1 MLLLTEYMDLRI
13 LVEEVIENFEQYTNL
28 DSKKISEKTP
38 SDKLTKPIEY
48 YRNNPCGELNAGKP
62 HRQQGRGGWETG
74 RWTMMVNGILV
85 DGVSS
90 TGFYFGPVKQIST
103 DDESGIFQTRAELLE
118 LLNEG
123 FVAGGNAWKTWPL
136 PKEPGN
142 FVPDGHGTFLR
153 SDGTVVIGNFDSG
166 VIEGPYK
173 MFEPSGTSTPTV
185 GAVAH
190 FTTVTP
196 HPDGTNIY
204 KKSFYGQKKPDEGL
218 TCRVRHRKHGARLG
232 FEITHLPTKAVV
244 VAFPSGVS
252 LIFPSAAAD
261 HFFWKAAD
269 RDAGWYRIAFDES
282 AAGISLASMLHHV
295 ANTTSD
301 EDANAFMATLMAGS
315 AFKAKKG
322 TAKTRMGRVPSDE
335 AAVLDTEYSTHTNE
349 AAFSAADFAV
359 VHFKQ
364 PTKSITTID
373 APNRYRGKY
382 YERDRAS
389 RRTRRNASSMPP
401 TGRGGLGTRSTRST
415 TATTPC
421 ITTDRLPTLLTR
433 MQRITKSLLPE
444 GHTK

>member
-1 MLLLTEYMDLRI
+1 MDLRI

-74 RWTMMVNGILV
+74 RWTMLVNGILV

-261 HFFWKAAD
+261 HFFWKATD

-282 AAGISLASMLHHV
+282 AAEISLASMLHHV

-301 EDANAFMATLMAGS
+301 EGANTFMATLMAGS

-322 TAKTRMGRVPSDE
+322 TAKTRMRRVPATRRLCLIPSIRRIPTRPPSQLKTFRLFTSSNQPK
-335 AAVLDTEYSTHTNE
+335 VSPQSTRRTDTVAN
-349 AAFSAADFAV
+349 
-359 VHFKQ
+359 
-364 PTKSITTID
+364 TTS
-373 APNRYRGKY
+373 G
-382 YERDRAS
+382 DRAS
-389 RRTRRNASSMPP
+389 RRTRNSSSMPP
-401 TGRGGLGTRSTRST
+401 TGRGGLGTRSTRSI
-415 TATTPC
+415 TATTP
-421 ITTDRLPTLLTR
+421 
-433 MQRITKSLLPE
+433 
-444 GHTK
+444 